1 MSEYFE
7 KLRALDE
14 WDGVSPFTPID
25 WDGSFECVVCGGEVP
40 GPIDMWQDCPTCGW
54 EDDPLQRAE
63 PDFNGGPN
71 AGVSVNMARSN
82 FARCGFAIPS
92 RHQEEIQALIDA
104 GKLLPDIDYMC
115 EVCGT
120 KMPGYFISSE
130 VCPTCS
136 WRSNYAGKYINPKCV
151 TEMGTLEEAWRNYK
165 KAGKIMLDTGNV
177 W

>member
-104 GKLLPDIDYMC
+104 GKLLPDIDY
-115 EVCGT
+115 VRGLRH
-120 KMPGYFISSE
+120 KDARIFYIS
-130 VCPTCS
+130 PTCI
-136 WRSNYAGKYINPKCV
+136 WRS
-151 TEMGTLEEAWRNYK
+151 
-165 KAGKIMLDTGNV
+165 IMRGSILI
-177 W
+177 